1 MSVILINP
9 FEVPEGKEEEC
20 LKMWDEAAEFLKN
33 QPGYIN
39 TKLHQTI
46 LEDSKFKFIN
56 VAEWETPESFL
67 NAVQTAEFQKITEGT
82 MDAYPHYPSLYT
94 VIRDF

>member
-20 LKMWDEAAEFLKN
+20 LKMWDESAEFLKN

-39 TKLHQTI
+39 TKLHQSI
-46 LEDSKFKFIN
+46 SDDAKFKFVN
-56 VAEWETPESFL
+56 VAEWETPESFFA
-67 NAVQTAEFQKITEGT
+67 AVQTEEFQKITAGT
-82 MDAYPHYPSLYT
+82 MEDYPHHPSLYAI
-94 VIRDF
+94 IRSF